1 MDIRIE
7 YVQPRKAVV
16 KDWFGN
22 GQVTNIMG
30 KFEFTQQSQ
39 YDITNIE
46 QALTGRSFDNIYG
59 IHEV

>member
-1 MDIRIE
+1 ML
-7 YVQPRKAVV
+7 PRKAVV

-59 IHEV
+59 IHKV